1 MEFEGLI
8 KSHVQ
13 RIKTLKNDILTEEAT
28 KTSLIMPFFR
38 ILGYDVFNP
47 NEFMPEF
54 VAAVGLKKG
63 EKVDYAI
70 KFDNEPVILVE
81 CKSINEKLE
90 KHDSQLYRYFGTT
103 TAKFAILTNG
113 IVYRFYTDIDE
124 LNKMDEAPFLEIN
137 LLELRDEQ
145 IAKLQH
151 FTKENFDKEAIYDSA
166 EGLKNEAQIRQIL
179 KDEIDNPSEELVKFI
194 LGKGVYNRAK
204 TQSVIEK
211 YTPIVKNAF
220 DYIIKEM
227 LSKKIETAFANTEST
242 GVSEPQSDNEGINTT
257 EEVENKIVTTEEEL
271 ESYYIVRAILSKY
284 INVDRITYSDKES
297 YFAIILDDHITKWLC
312 RIYIKKNKKYIGIV
326 ENGEKTKYLIE
337 NISDIYGYADKLV
350 QRLQVLDMK

>member
-1 MEFEGLI
+1 
-8 KSHVQ
+8 
-13 RIKTLKNDILTEEAT
+13 
-28 KTSLIMPFFR
+28 
-38 ILGYDVFNP
+38 
-47 NEFMPEF
+47 MPEF
-54 VAAVGLKKG
+54 VADVGLKKG

-70 KFDNEPVILVE
+70 KLDNEPVILVE
-81 CKSINEKLE
+81 CKSISEKLE

-103 TAKFAILTNG
+103 TAKFVILTNG
-113 IVYRFYTDIDE
+113 IMYRFYTDIDE

-137 LLELRDEQ
+137 LLDLRDEQ
-145 IAKLQH
+145 IVKLQH

-242 GVSEPQSDNEGINTT
+242 GVSEPQSDNEGINAT

-297 YFAIILDDHITKWLC
+297 YFAIILDEHITKWLC

-337 NISDIYGYADKLV
+337 NISDIYGHADKLV

>member
-1 MEFEGLI
+1 M
-8 KSHVQ
+8 
-13 RIKTLKNDILTEEAT
+13 
-28 KTSLIMPFFR
+28 
-38 ILGYDVFNP
+38 
-47 NEFMPEF
+47 
-54 VAAVGLKKG
+54 
-63 EKVDYAI
+63 
-70 KFDNEPVILVE
+70 
-81 CKSINEKLE
+81 
-90 KHDSQLYRYFGTT
+90 
-103 TAKFAILTNG
+103 
-113 IVYRFYTDIDE
+113 
-124 LNKMDEAPFLEIN
+124 
-137 LLELRDEQ
+137 
-145 IAKLQH
+145 
-151 FTKENFDKEAIYDSA
+151 
-166 EGLKNEAQIRQIL
+166 KNEAQIRQIL

-242 GVSEPQSDNEGINTT
+242 GVSEPQSDNEGINAT

-337 NISDIYGYADKLV
+337 NISDIYGHADKLV

>member
-47 NEFMPEF
+47 TEFMPEF
-54 VAAVGLKKG
+54 VADVGLKKG

-124 LNKMDEAPFLEIN
+124 LNKMDEAPFLKIN

-145 IAKLQH
+145 IVKLQY
-151 FTKENFDKEAIYDSA
+151 FTKENFDKDAIYDSA
-166 EGLKNEAQIRQIL
+166 EGLKNEAQIRQII
-179 KDEIDNPSEELVKFI
+179 KEEIENPSEELVKADTT
-194 LGKGVYNRAK
+194 GKRC
-204 TQSVIEK
+204 I
-211 YTPIVKNAF
+211 
-220 DYIIKEM
+220 
-227 LSKKIETAFANTEST
+227 
-242 GVSEPQSDNEGINTT
+242 
-257 EEVENKIVTTEEEL
+257 
-271 ESYYIVRAILSKY
+271 
-284 INVDRITYSDKES
+284 
-297 YFAIILDDHITKWLC
+297 
-312 RIYIKKNKKYIGIV
+312 
-326 ENGEKTKYLIE
+326 
-337 NISDIYGYADKLV
+337 
-350 QRLQVLDMK
+350 

>member
-54 VAAVGLKKG
+54 VADVGLKKG

-70 KFDNEPVILVE
+70 KLDNEPVILVE

-124 LNKMDEAPFLEIN
+124 VNKMDEAPFLEIN

-151 FTKENFDKEAIYDSA
+151 FTKENFDKDAIYDSA
-166 EGLKNEAQIRQIL
+166 EGLKNEAQIRQII
-179 KDEIDNPSEELVKFI
+179 KDEIENPSEELVKLI

-204 TQSVIEK
+204 TQAVIEK

-227 LSKKIETAFANTEST
+227 LNKKIETAFAN
-242 GVSEPQSDNEGINTT
+242 SENTSSSLSADNEEANI
-257 EEVENKIVTTEEEL
+257 EEGNESKIVTTQEEL
-271 ESYYIVRAILSKY
+271 DSYYTVKAILSKHV
-284 INVDRITYSDKES
+284 NVERITYKDTET
-297 YFAIILDDHITKWLC
+297 YFAIILDEHITKWLC
-312 RIYIKKNKKYIGIV
+312 RIYIKKNKKYIAIV
-326 ENGEKTKYLIE
+326 ENGEQIKYSIE

-350 QRLQVLDMK
+350 QRLQSLDMK

>member
-54 VAAVGLKKG
+54 VADVGLKKG

-70 KFDNEPVILVE
+70 KLDNEPV
-81 CKSINEKLE
+81 
-90 KHDSQLYRYFGTT
+90 
-103 TAKFAILTNG
+103 
-113 IVYRFYTDIDE
+113 TDIDE
-124 LNKMDEAPFLEIN
+124 VNKMDEAPFLEIN

-151 FTKENFDKEAIYDSA
+151 FTKENFDKDAIYDSA
-166 EGLKNEAQIRQIL
+166 EGLKNEAQIRQII
-179 KDEIDNPSEELVKFI
+179 KDEIDDPSEELVKFI

-204 TQSVIEK
+204 TQAVIEK

-227 LSKKIETAFANTEST
+227 LNKKIETAFANTEPVST
-242 GVSEPQSDNEGINTT
+242 TETQADNEETNIND
-257 EEVENKIVTTEEEL
+257 EVESNIVTTEEEL
-271 ESYYIVRAILSKY
+271 EAYYIVRAILSKY
-284 INVDRITYSDKES
+284 IDVERISYSDKES
-297 YFAIILDDHITKWLC
+297 YFAIILDERITKWLC
-312 RIYIKKNKKYIGIV
+312 RIYIKKNKKSIAIV
-326 ENGEKTKYLIE
+326 ENGEKIKYTIE

-350 QRLQVLDMK
+350 QRLQSLEVK

>member
-1 MEFEGLI
+1 
-8 KSHVQ
+8 
-13 RIKTLKNDILTEEAT
+13 
-28 KTSLIMPFFR
+28 MPFFR

-54 VAAVGLKKG
+54 VADVGLKKG

-70 KFDNEPVILVE
+70 KLDNEPVILVE

-137 LLELRDEQ
+137 LLDLRDEQ
-145 IAKLQH
+145 IVKLQH
-151 FTKENFDKEAIYDSA
+151 FTKENFDKDAIYDSA

-220 DYIIKEM
+220 DYIIKDL
-227 LSKKIETAFANTEST
+227 LSKKIETAFANTEPT
-242 GVSEPQSDNEGINTT
+242 TASEPPSDNDNTNISDKF
-257 EEVENKIVTTEEEL
+257 ENTIVTTEEEL
-271 ESYYIVRAILSKY
+271 EAYYIVKAILSKN

-297 YFAIILDDHITKWLC
+297 YFAIILDNRITKWLC
-312 RIYIKKNKKYIGIV
+312 RIYIKKNKKYIAIV
-326 ENGEKTKYLIE
+326 ENGEKIKYPIE
-337 NISDIYGYADKLV
+337 NISDIYDYADKLV
-350 QRLQVLDMK
+350 QRFQLLEMK

>member
-54 VAAVGLKKG
+54 VADVGLKKG
-63 EKVDYAI
+63 EKVDYAV

-113 IVYRFYTDIDE
+113 IIYRFYTDIDE
-124 LNKMDEAPFLEIN
+124 INKMDDAPFLEIN

-145 IAKLQH
+145 IAKLQY
-151 FTKENFDKEAIYDSA
+151 FTKENFDKDAIYDSA
-166 EGLKNEAQIRQIL
+166 EGLKNEAQIRQII
-179 KDEIDNPSEELVKFI
+179 KEEIENPSEELVKLI

-204 TQSVIEK
+204 TQSVIDK

-220 DYIIKEM
+220 DYIIKE
-227 LSKKIETAFANTEST
+227 LLNKKIETAFANTEPIAL
-242 GVSEPQSDNEGINTT
+242 SETQTDNEDTII
-257 EEVENKIVTTEEEL
+257 EEESGNNIVTTEEEF
-271 ESYYIVRAILSKY
+271 EAYYIVKAILSKY
-284 INVDRITYSDKES
+284 IDIERISYSDKES
-297 YFAIILDDHITKWLC
+297 YFAIILDNRITKWLC
-312 RIYIKKNKKYIGIV
+312 RIYIKKNKKYIAIF
-326 ENGEKTKYLIE
+326 ENGEKTKYSIE
-337 NISDIYGYADKLV
+337 NISDIYGYADNLI
-350 QRLQVLDMK
+350 QRLQVLDIK

>member
-1 MEFEGLI
+1 MI
-8 KSHVQ
+8 
-13 RIKTLKNDILTEEAT
+13 LK
-28 KTSLIMPFFR
+28 
-38 ILGYDVFNP
+38 
-47 NEFMPEF
+47 
-54 VAAVGLKKG
+54 
-63 EKVDYAI
+63 
-70 KFDNEPVILVE
+70 
-81 CKSINEKLE
+81 
-90 KHDSQLYRYFGTT
+90 LYRYFGTT

-284 INVDRITYSDKES
+284 INVDRIT
-297 YFAIILDDHITKWLC
+297 L
-312 RIYIKKNKKYIGIV
+312 
-326 ENGEKTKYLIE
+326 
-337 NISDIYGYADKLV
+337 
-350 QRLQVLDMK
+350 

>member
-13 RIKTLKNDILTEEAT
+13 RIKTLKNNIFTEEAT

-54 VAAVGLKKG
+54 VADVGLKKG

-70 KFDNEPVILVE
+70 KLDNEPVILVE

-124 LNKMDEAPFLEIN
+124 LNKMDEA
-137 LLELRDEQ
+137 
-145 IAKLQH
+145 
-151 FTKENFDKEAIYDSA
+151 
-166 EGLKNEAQIRQIL
+166 QIRQIL

-220 DYIIKEM
+220 DYIIKEL
-227 LSKKIETAFANTEST
+227 LSKKIETAFANTDPT
-242 GVSEPQSDNEGINTT
+242 TASEPPSDNDNTNISN
-257 EEVENKIVTTEEEL
+257 EFENNIVTTEEEL
-271 ESYYIVRAILSKY
+271 EAYYIVKAILSKN

-297 YFAIILDDHITKWLC
+297 YFAIILDNRITKWLC
-312 RIYIKKNKKYIGIV
+312 RIYIKKNKKYIAIV
-326 ENGEKTKYLIE
+326 ENGEKIKYPIE
-337 NISDIYGYADKLV
+337 NISDIYDYADKLV
-350 QRLQVLDMK
+350 QRFQLLERK

>member
-54 VAAVGLKKG
+54 VADVGLKKG

-70 KFDNEPVILVE
+70 KLDNEPVILVE

-124 LNKMDEAPFLEIN
+124 VNKMDEAPFLEIN

-151 FTKENFDKEAIYDSA
+151 FTKEKFDRDAI
-166 EGLKNEAQIRQIL
+166 EAQIRQII
-179 KDEIDNPSEELVKFI
+179 KDEIENPSDELVKFI
-194 LGKGVYNRAK
+194 LGKGVYNRVK
-204 TQSVIEK
+204 TQAVIEK

-227 LSKKIETAFANTEST
+227 LSKKIETAFANTEPTESST
-242 GVSEPQSDNEGINTT
+242 PQSDKVKLLQQKKNLNH
-257 EEVENKIVTTEEEL
+257 
-271 ESYYIVRAILSKY
+271 
-284 INVDRITYSDKES
+284 
-297 YFAIILDDHITKWLC
+297 IILL
-312 RIYIKKNKKYIGIV
+312 
-326 ENGEKTKYLIE
+326 E
-337 NISDIYGYADKLV
+337 
-350 QRLQVLDMK
+350 QF